1 MPVQKIV
8 PRPGVNKEVTSYA
21 GEGRWYDC
29 DKVRFRQGF
38 PEKIGGWRR
47 LSEYTFLGVC
57 RSIFNWVTLGSL
69 PLWGVGTNLKY
80 YINSGGEYYDVTPI
94 RATSSLGTDPVTTTN
109 TSTTVQITDIA
120 HGAAVG
126 DFVTLASL
134 TGPVGGIP
142 ASDLNQEHQITNV
155 VDADNY
161 EIVVATAATS
171 STTGGGASGTAEYQI
186 NVGPD
191 IPTPLTGWGSGGW
204 SSGTWGTSGGTTEAL
219 RLWSQGNFGEDLI
232 FGPRGGA
239 IYFWDVSSG
248 LTTRGTLLSAESGAS
263 DVPTVQNR
271 IFISDNRFVF
281 CFGCNALGASDLD
294 PLLIRWS
301 DQEDAVNWTPA
312 ATNQAGSLRLSR
324 GNEIVSAI
332 AARQEILVWTDSTVY
347 SLQYLGAPEVWGQQ
361 VVGENISIVG
371 PSVVG
376 YANGAAFWM
385 GQEKF
390 YVYDGQVKT
399 LRCDV
404 RRYIFEDIDLS
415 QSDQFF
421 CGSNEGFN
429 ELWWFYCTSGSET
442 VDRYVVYNYVED
454 IWYHGNLART
464 AWVNPFT
471 SPFPTA
477 ATYNNKLVQHE
488 NGVDDLE
495 DPTPAA
501 ISAYITSTQFDLE
514 DGDKFM
520 LVRRVLPDLSFEG
533 SEAEAPQVTMSLLP
547 LKNSG
552 AGYNSPLSEG
562 GSNNGTV
569 TRTVSTPIEEYT
581 EEVFVR
587 IRGRQVAMKIESS
600 DVGVQWQLGATR
612 LDMRPSGRR

>member
-1 MPVQKIV
+1 
-8 PRPGVNKEVTSYA
+8 
-21 GEGRWYDC
+21 
-29 DKVRFRQGF
+29 
-38 PEKIGGWRR
+38 
-47 LSEYTFLGVC
+47 
-57 RSIFNWVTLGSL
+57 
-69 PLWGVGTNLKY
+69 
-80 YINSGGEYYDVTPI
+80 
-94 RATSSLGTDPVTTTN
+94 
-109 TSTTVQITDIA
+109 
-120 HGAAVG
+120 
-126 DFVTLASL
+126 
-134 TGPVGGIP
+134 
-142 ASDLNQEHQITNV
+142 
-155 VDADNY
+155 
-161 EIVVATAATS
+161 
-171 STTGGGASGTAEYQI
+171 
-186 NVGPD
+186 
-191 IPTPLTGWGSGGW
+191 
-204 SSGTWGTSGGTTEAL
+204 
-219 RLWSQGNFGEDLI
+219 
-232 FGPRGGA
+232 
-239 IYFWDVSSG
+239 
-248 LTTRGTLLSAESGAS
+248 
-263 DVPTVQNR
+263 
-271 IFISDNRFVF
+271 
-281 CFGCNALGASDLD
+281 
-294 PLLIRWS
+294 
-301 DQEDAVNWTPA
+301 
-312 ATNQAGSLRLSR
+312 
-324 GNEIVSAI
+324 
-332 AARQEILVWTDSTVY
+332 
-347 SLQYLGAPEVWGQQ
+347 
-361 VVGENISIVG
+361 
-371 PSVVG
+371 
-376 YANGAAFWM
+376 M

-429 ELWWFYCTSGSET
+429 ELWWFYCTEGSDT

-533 SEAEAPQVTMSLLP
+533 SDAEAPQVTMSLLP

-581 EEVFVR
+581 EEVYVR
-587 IRGRQVAMKIESS
+587 IRGRQVAMKVESS